1 MSRIGSVDVLNEA
14 WQHTDKHIE
23 GYIDVFRMTGFDQY
37 RVRIRLGMMA
47 HNLLLEEY
55 PLAERDTTKDGDGWV
70 LDTMVCNYRGVG
82 RFVLGLMDDVEVL
95 ESEEFKKYL
104 RTKIAESRL

>member
-1 MSRIGSVDVLNEA
+1 
-14 WQHTDKHIE
+14 
-23 GYIDVFRMTGFDQY
+23 MTGFDQY